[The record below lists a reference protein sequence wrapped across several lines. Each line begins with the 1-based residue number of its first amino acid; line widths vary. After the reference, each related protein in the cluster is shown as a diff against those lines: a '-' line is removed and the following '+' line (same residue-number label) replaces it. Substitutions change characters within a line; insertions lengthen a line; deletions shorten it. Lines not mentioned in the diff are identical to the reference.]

1 MIEQRIEQGRIIPV
15 IALEDAVDAV
25 PLCKALQ
32 AGGLTV
38 AEITFRTKAAPEAL
52 RTVAREF
59 PEFILGAGTVTLL
72 EEVEAA
78 KEAGAQFAVAPGF
91 NPNIVKRAQELNL
104 PFFPGVCTPS
114 GIEAALDLGCRILK
128 FFPSGAMGGLKMIK
142 ALYGPYSHRGVKFI
156 PTGGVNA
163 DNLAEYIAH
172 PAVLAV
178 GGSWIVAK
186 DLLRAKEWDKVTTLT
201 SEAVRIAAEAS

>member
-1 MIEQRIEQGRIIPV
+1 MTEQRIEQGRIIPV
-15 IALEDAVDAV
+15 IALEDATDAV

-72 EEVEAA
+72 DEVEAA
-78 KEAGAQFAVAPGF
+78 KDAGAQFAVAPGF
-91 NPNIVKRAQELNL
+91 NPKIVTRAQELDL

-114 GIEAALDLGCRILK
+114 EVEAALDLGCRILK
-128 FFPSGAMGGLKMIK
+128 FFPAGAMGGLKVIK

-163 DNLAEYIAH
+163 GNLAEYIAH

-178 GGSWIVAK
+178 GGSWIVSKALLKAK
-186 DLLRAKEWDKVTTLT
+186 DWSRVTELT
-201 SEAVRIAAEAS
+201 REAVQIATEAS

>member
-1 MIEQRIEQGRIIPV
+1 MIEQRIEQDRITPV
-15 IALEDAVDAV
+15 VALEDAADAV
-25 PLCKALQ
+25 PLCKALK
-32 AGGLTV
+32 AGGLAV
-38 AEITFRTKAAPEAL
+38 AEITFRTKAAPEIL
-52 RTVAREF
+52 TTVAQEF
-59 PEFILGAGTVTLL
+59 PEFMLGAGTVTMLD
-72 EEVEAA
+72 EVDAA

-91 NPNIVKRAQELNL
+91 NPKIVKRAQELDL

-114 GIEAALDLGCRILK
+114 EVEAALDLGCRILK
-128 FFPSGAMGGLKMIK
+128 FFPAGALGGLKMIK

-178 GGSWIVAK
+178 GGSWIVSKALLKAK
-186 DLLRAKEWDKVTTLT
+186 DWSRVTALT
-201 SEAVRIAAEAS
+201 REAVQIAAEAS

>member
-1 MIEQRIEQGRIIPV
+1 MIEKRIEKSGVIPV
-15 IALEDAVDAV
+15 IAMEDAADAV

-38 AEITFRTKAAPEAL
+38 AEVTFRTKAAREIL
-52 RTVAREF
+52 TTVAQEF

-72 EEVEAA
+72 DEVEAA

-91 NPNIVKRAQELNL
+91 NPKIVTRAQELGL

-114 GIEAALDLGCRILK
+114 EVESALELGCRILK
-128 FFPSGAMGGLKMIK
+128 FFPAGAMGGLKMIK
-142 ALYGPYSHRGVKFI
+142 ALYGPYRHRGVKFV

-163 DNLAEYIAH
+163 GNLAEYIAH

-178 GGSWIVAK
+178 GGSWIVSK
-186 DLLRAKEWDKVTTLT
+186 DLLHVKAWDKVTMLAR
-201 SEAVRIAAEAS
+201 EAVQIAAEAS